1 MNVRETLKLSKTLK
15 SSRDDFNVWDNF
27 NVPSIKTANVT
38 APLGEIPTKPF
49 KVVWF
54 LWALKS
60 SQFNCK
66 LLGIW
71 HITSVQSIMTL
82 VDLYLPLKDLGIV
95 SITFLLGQ
103 MFICPNLKNIK
114 LTHVINILLIAD
126 ADTLNN
132 WARWSSG
139 NPCLS
144 LHMTIK
150 NSSRGLKDH
159 DLRSIECRTFVV
171 WMVSKRKKSE
181 RYSPIDCRTAG
192 GPSFSSVQVIWSMI
206 TVNNT

>member
-1 MNVRETLKLSKTLK
+1 MESLSSNGRFKNPLHLTI
-15 SSRDDFNVWDNF
+15 SR
-27 NVPSIKTANVT
+27 SEIKPVYSWLLNVT

-54 LWALKS
+54 LYALKS

-71 HITSVQSIMTL
+71 HLTSVQLIMTL
-82 VDLYLPLKDLGIV
+82 ADLYLPLKDLGIV

-114 LTHVINILLIAD
+114 LTHVISILLTVD

-132 WARWSSG
+132 WGKWSSG

-150 NSSRGLKDH
+150 NSSRGLKD
-159 DLRSIECRTFVV
+159 LALPFL
-171 WMVSKRKKSE
+171 VSSLL
-181 RYSPIDCRTAG
+181 SL
-192 GPSFSSVQVIWSMI
+192 
-206 TVNNT
+206 

>member
-1 MNVRETLKLSKTLK
+1 MRPLSAIMESLSSNGRFKNPLHLKISQLEIEPVYSWLL
-15 SSRDDFNVWDNF
+15 
-27 NVPSIKTANVT
+27 NVT

-54 LWALKS
+54 LYALKS

-71 HITSVQSIMTL
+71 HLTSVQLIMTL

-95 SITFLLGQ
+95 SITFLVGQ
-103 MFICPNLKNIK
+103 MCPNLKNIE
-114 LTHVINILLIAD
+114 LTHVINILLTVD

-132 WARWSSG
+132 WAKWSSR

-150 NSSRGLKDH
+150 KLIK
-159 DLRSIECRTFVV
+159 
-171 WMVSKRKKSE
+171 
-181 RYSPIDCRTAG
+181 
-192 GPSFSSVQVIWSMI
+192 GP
-206 TVNNT
+206 

>member
-1 MNVRETLKLSKTLK
+1 MESFPSKGRFKNPLHLTISWLEIEPVY
-15 SSRDDFNVWDNF
+15 SWLL
-27 NVPSIKTANVT
+27 NVT

-49 KVVWF
+49 KFVWF
-54 LWALKS
+54 LKALKS

-71 HITSVQSIMTL
+71 HLTSVQSIMTL

-114 LTHVINILLIAD
+114 LTHVTNIILLTVD
-126 ADTLNN
+126 AYTLNN

-139 NPCLS
+139 NTCLS

-150 NSSRGLKDH
+150 NSSRGLK
-159 DLRSIECRTFVV
+159 
-171 WMVSKRKKSE
+171 
-181 RYSPIDCRTAG
+181 
-192 GPSFSSVQVIWSMI
+192 
-206 TVNNT
+206 